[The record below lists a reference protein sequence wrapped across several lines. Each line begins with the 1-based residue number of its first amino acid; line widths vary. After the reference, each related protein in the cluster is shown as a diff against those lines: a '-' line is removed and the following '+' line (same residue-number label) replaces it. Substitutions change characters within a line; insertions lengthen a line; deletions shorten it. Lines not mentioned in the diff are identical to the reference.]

1 MNEPLPDKMTG
12 NDLVTQER
20 YESGFEKD
28 LHDKMDRV
36 DRRDKRD
43 QIITSTATRQY
54 RDGYDRIWGNK

>member
-1 MNEPLPDKMTG
+1 MTG